1 MKIYI
6 CSIEELADAA
16 SFDAASLKINALRRE
31 KLEKI
36 KNQADRER
44 SLCAGLLLNYAIR
57 QFDQGR
63 ESRQQLSKMQQTKQQ
78 SSKQQ
83 PVEEL
88 SIAKLLT
95 IPGQQ
100 YDYRQDAGGKPFLAD
115 IPGFFFNLSHSG
127 EYVLCAWDE
136 REIGA
141 DLQKME
147 RPVADALAKKVMT
160 QAEYANF
167 CKLSESER
175 TREFYRVWTIK
186 ESCCKLTGKGLSQNF
201 QELEVMDTKQQISRK
216 GEQQEIH
223 FQTIPWREN
232 YWIAVSRYES
242 L

>member
-16 SFDAASLKINALRRE
+16 SFDAASLKIDALRRE

-36 KNQADRER
+36 KNQADRKR

-57 QFDQGR
+57 QFYQGND
-63 ESRQQLSKMQQTKQQ
+63 SR
-78 SSKQQ
+78 QQ

-88 SIAKLLT
+88 SLAEVLA

-100 YDYRQDAGGKPFLAD
+100 YDYRLDPGGKPFLAD
-115 IPGFFFNLSHSG
+115 LPGFFFNLSHSG
-127 EYVLCAWDE
+127 DYVLCAWDE
-136 REIGA
+136 QEIGA
-141 DLQKME
+141 DLQKIE
-147 RPVADALAKKVMT
+147 RPVTDALAKKVLT

-167 CKLSESER
+167 CKLSVAER

-201 QELEVMDTKQQISRK
+201 KELEVNERKQQMSRK
-216 GEQQEIH
+216 GESQEIH
-223 FQTIPWREN
+223 FQSIPWREN
-232 YWIAVSRYES
+232 YWIAVCRYGA

>member
-16 SFDAASLKINALRRE
+16 SFDAASLKIDVRRRE

-44 SLCAGLLLNYAIR
+44 SLCAGLLLNYAVR
-57 QFDQGR
+57 QFDQGS
-63 ESRQQLSKMQQTKQQ
+63 ESKQQLSKL
-78 SSKQQ
+78 Q

-88 SIAKLLT
+88 SLAKLLT

-136 REIGA
+136 RELGA

-147 RPVADALAKKVMT
+147 RPVTDALAKKVLT

-201 QELEVMDTKQQISRK
+201 QELEVMDTKQQIFRK

-232 YWIAVSRYES
+232 YRIAVSRYES